1 MPLIY
6 RPKQLNKNNQSD
18 RNLGVP
24 TVCFYAEGAQ

>member
-6 RPKQLNKNNQSD
+6 RSKQLNKNNQQDS
-18 RNLGVP
+18 NLGVA